1 MSAMATSAPD
11 TARDHLVRG
20 IATARADDRVGPTLD
35 RLRGSSF
42 DSLEYLYVVDD
53 RDRLAGLVP
62 LTRLM
67 AAGSEKR
74 VAEIMD
80 GAPDPV
86 TADLD
91 QEEAVS
97 WARHHRIPAPPVV
110 DVAGR
115 LIGCLP
121 PEALIDIGR
130 REHVEDISRLAG
142 IVHFN
147 DHGVAAL
154 EAPPWHRALHR
165 LPWLVVGLAGSAVAT
180 LVVASFEARLS
191 ADVAVAFF
199 IPAIVYLADAVGTQ
213 TEAVVVRG
221 LSLYNVPSFFRLLMG
236 EVTTGAIVGVALGL
250 LSLPLAY
257 LGFHDAGLAVAV
269 AIAVAVAAAL
279 ATSCGLLFPWI
290 LSRFGADPAFG
301 SGPVA
306 TVIQDVLSILIYFSV
321 LQAVRPA

>member
-1 MSAMATSAPD
+1 MATSAPD

-20 IATARADDRVGPTLD
+20 IATARADDKVGPTLD

-42 DSLEYLYVVDD
+42 DSLQYLYVVDD

-62 LTRLM
+62 FTRLM
-67 AAGSEKR
+67 ASAGDKR
-74 VAEIMD
+74 IVEIMD
-80 GAPDPV
+80 GAAASIA
-86 TADLD
+86 ADLD

-97 WARHHRIPAPPVV
+97 WAGRHRMSAPPVV
-110 DVAGR
+110 DANGR
-115 LIGCLP
+115 LLGCLP
-121 PEALIDIGR
+121 PEALIAIGR
-130 REHVEDISRLAG
+130 HEHAEDISRLAG
-142 IVHFN
+142 ILHHN
-147 DHGVAAL
+147 SQSVAAL
-154 EAPPWHRALHR
+154 EAPPWRRALHR
-165 LPWLVVGLAGSAVAT
+165 LPWLIVGLAGASLAT
-180 LVVASFEARLS
+180 VVVASFEARLS

-221 LSLYNVPSFFRLLMG
+221 LSFFNVPSCFRLLVG
-236 EVTTGAIVGVALGL
+236 EVSTGSIVGVVLGL
-250 LSLPLAY
+250 LALPLAY
-257 LGFHDAGLAVAV
+257 LGFQDAGLAVAV

-279 ATSCGLLFPWI
+279 ATSCGLLFPWL

-321 LQAVRPA
+321 LQVVRPA